1 MPVLQQTSKQIAD
14 IADFQLSKILL
25 RQSFVEK
32 LKSRIPHTPRTEIS
46 PLEVFRFIN
55 RLNSG
60 GATKVGNIGGYRDQ
74 WFLYAY
80 VSGDKV
86 WMGFCQG
93 RRIGRIVRNG
103 GFTLSFDIKD
113 CELQEELNMRH
124 CYIVS
129 HLRTREELI
138 KDWHARLEECIK
150 ENKGISEIRRLA
162 RSLAWAGYEP
172 IVKGGK
178 TIMPTEIEVLKEKVT
193 IALKNG
199 ATPALKVCEDLRQSS
214 LENATW
220 LDQTYL
226 DFKRPEM
233 VGDDKDGLVAILKSS
248 DFLRKSLENCKP
260 SEIVH
265 WMRKIKNIDPV
276 REEEGS
282 IDLGPD
288 KKGDTNGQSAS
299 QV

>member
-1 MPVLQQTSKQIAD
+1 MPVLQTSKQIAD
-14 IADFQLSKILL
+14 IADLQLSKLL
-25 RQSFVEK
+25 LKQLFEK
-32 LKSRIPHTPRTEIS
+32 QLRIRKPYTPRTTI
-46 PLEVFRFIN
+46 PKVEVLRFIN

-60 GATKVGNIGGYRDQ
+60 GATKVGHVAGHRDQ

-93 RRIGRIVRNG
+93 RHTGRILQNG
-103 GFTLSFDIKD
+103 GFTLSFDIHD
-113 CELQEELNMRH
+113 CEFPEELDMRH
-124 CYIVS
+124 RYVVS
-129 HLRTREELI
+129 HLEFRRTII
-138 KDWHARLEECIK
+138 KEWHAMLEECIK
-150 ENKGISEIRRLA
+150 ENKGISEIRMLA
-162 RSLAWAGYEP
+162 RSLAWAKYEP

-214 LENATW
+214 PENATW

-276 REEEGS
+276 REEEGD
-282 IDLGPD
+282 INLGPD
-288 KKGDTNGQSAS
+288 KKGDANGQSAS